1 MQPLVLQI
9 GRFGFLLLLWFFIWL
24 ILHTLKNDTLA
35 ASFDLATSARK
46 SKKRRNTR
54 SRTHLSIPEKAGT
67 QR

>member
-46 SKKRRNTR
+46 SKKKKKHSFKNAFK
-54 SRTHLSIPEKAGT
+54 LSLIHI
-67 QR
+67 